1 MSEKGN
7 AILLRARQQ
16 FRQLRTVECLRKVE
30 VPEWDCT
37 IYYWPVRDL
46 TERLAVEEHIRIGA
60 DRTYADLMRLHTAQ
74 VCHRARD
81 EQGFRLFSD
90 EDATALADTYPKVV
104 ERVST
109 EMGLGDGLTLEEA
122 EKN

>member
-16 FRQLRTVECLRKVE
+16 FRQLRTVESLKKIE
-30 VPEWDCT
+30 VPEWDST
-37 IYYWPVRDL
+37 LHYWPVRDL
-46 TERLAVEEHIRIGA
+46 EERLAVEQHIRIGG
-60 DRTYADLMRLHTAQ
+60 DRTFADLMRLHTAQ

-81 EQGFRLFSD
+81 ELGFRLFTD
-90 EDATALADTYPKVV
+90 EDAKALADTYPKVV
-104 ERVST
+104 ERISS

>member
-16 FRQLRTVECLRKVE
+16 FRQLRTVEGLKRIE
-30 VPEWDCT
+30 VPEWECS

-46 TERLAVEEHIRIGA
+46 EERLAVEQHIRIGA
-60 DRTYADLMRLHTAQ
+60 DRTFADLMRLHTAQ
-74 VCHRARD
+74 VCYRARD
-81 EQGFRLFSD
+81 EQGFRLFTD
-90 EDATALADTYPKVV
+90 EDAKALADTAPKVV
-104 ERVST
+104 ERVSS